1 MNDVLTTYLES
12 GLLDIGDDDNRLTL
26 LQSASEEL
34 STRFIEEPREALY
47 HALTVYS
54 PLPSAD
60 DASFVEAGAVLSKHW
75 TTYRNR
81 FKENPREIL
90 KPVSFRAL
98 QIAADANEDLSLAL
112 GFLLRTVPPM
122 ADPTRE
128 QEVLAEFAHILDD
141 GCEAEALNAWA
152 IPDGKVKAIGAV
164 PAATVAKIDRDAL
177 AAQIIAAAGPQNAQ
191 GQAVTGA
198 NPNWPQA
205 SPAWSAEFAKQLSEA
220 VASTI
225 EQALLKVTKELPKGT
240 NAALGEANAR
250 LTSLIEQTAIAK
262 RAQLIWWEKSAFSS
276 RLRKSYAD
284 LPKGINVVAMVM
296 DFYEISRDVAPYS
309 AESFLRNTIA
319 SICGA
324 QPLKTSELIAAG
336 RSLTKELFG
345 SFPVQFGDRAGA
357 KTVVEAMLAKSS
369 DSGDSKRQGADKS
382 IESATPAK
390 HAMRL
395 FNELQALSLAH
406 TAKPVKK

>member
-12 GLLDIGDDDNRLTL
+12 GLLDIGDDDNRLTM
-26 LQSASEEL
+26 LQSASQEL

-47 HALTVYS
+47 HALTLYS
-54 PLPSAD
+54 PAPSAD
-60 DASFVEAGAVLSKHW
+60 DATFSEAGAVLAKHW

-98 QIAADANEDLSLAL
+98 QLAADANEDLSLAL
-112 GFLLRTVPPM
+112 GFLLRTVPVV
-122 ADPTRE
+122 ANPTRE
-128 QEVLAEFAHILDD
+128 QEVLAEFAQILDD
-141 GCEAEALNAWA
+141 ACEAEALDTWA
-152 IPDGKVKAIGAV
+152 MPDGKVKAIGAV
-164 PAATVAKIDRDAL
+164 PVVTVAKIDRDAL
-177 AAQIIAAAGPQNAQ
+177 ATQIIVAAGPQNAQ

-205 SPAWSAEFAKQLSEA
+205 SVAWSGEFAKQLSEA
-220 VASTI
+220 VASAI

-240 NAALGEANAR
+240 NVALGEANSR
-250 LTSLIEQTAIAK
+250 LASLSEQAAIAK

-276 RLRKSYAD
+276 RLRKPYAD

-296 DFYEISRDVAPYS
+296 DFYEISGDLAPYS
-309 AESFLRNTIA
+309 AESFLQNTIA
-319 SICGA
+319 SVCGV
-324 QPLKTSELIAAG
+324 QSLKTVELIAAG
-336 RSLTKELFG
+336 KSLTKELFG
-345 SFPVQFGDRAGA
+345 RLPIQFEDRAGA
-357 KTVVEAMLAKSS
+357 KTVVESMLAKSS
-369 DSGDSKRQGADKS
+369 DFGDSKRQRADKS

-390 HAMRL
+390 HAIRL

-406 TAKPVKK
+406 TAKPVSK